1 MHFRYFTIVGSKV
14 LRRNSKYHV
23 SVTSTGYEEPQ
34 TLSISVVRD
43 VITSPTVH
51 DRNESSE
58 VRKVVTLS
66 GDKTEIVE
74 FDVSLI

>member
-1 MHFRYFTIVGSKV
+1 MHFRYFTIVGSKI

-34 TLSISVVRD
+34 TLSISVVKY
-43 VITSPTVH
+43 VINSLTVH

-58 VRKVVTLS
+58 IKKLVTLS
-66 GDKTEIVE
+66 GDQTEIVE
-74 FDVSLI
+74 FDVSSI